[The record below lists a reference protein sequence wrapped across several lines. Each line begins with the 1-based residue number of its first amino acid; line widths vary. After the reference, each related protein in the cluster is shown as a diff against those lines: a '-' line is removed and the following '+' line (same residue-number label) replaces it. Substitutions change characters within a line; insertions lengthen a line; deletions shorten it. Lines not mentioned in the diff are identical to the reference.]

1 MMWYPVLLLAVG
13 LERIAEMVL
22 AQRNLSWSRARGGI
36 ELGAGHYP
44 VMVVL
49 HLALLVGCALEVL
62 VLHRP
67 FIPALGWSMLALV
80 AAAQGLRWWCIATL
94 GRQWNTRVVVIP
106 GAARITGGPYR
117 WLSHP
122 NYVAVILEGWP
133 FRSSTRVADGV
144 GVHHAQRCSVEHPCR
159 RGEFSI
165 GGWHER
171 PHRRR
176 RRTCGL
182 ATAIHAARAGL
193 EVTVVER
200 RPGPVDKA
208 CGEGL
213 MPHTLRHLDSSAL
226 PRTANLFAASPI
238 STGLDV
244 SRRAFR
250 RSRSRGSAHSAVRR
264 PFTTPQQAQGSES
277 SG

>member
-1 MMWYPVLLLAVG
+1 
-13 LERIAEMVL
+13 
-22 AQRNLSWSRARGGI
+22 
-36 ELGAGHYP
+36 
-44 VMVVL
+44 MVVL
-49 HLALLVGCALEVL
+49 HLALLAGCALEVL

-133 FRSSTRVADGV
+133 FRSSTPAWLTALAFTTLNAVLLSTRVA
-144 GVHHAQRCSVEHPCR
+144 VENSALR
-159 RGEFSI
+159 
-165 GGWHER
+165 GWHER

-193 EVTVVER
+193 EVTVVESGARARSTRPAGGVDAAHLAPPRLLGITPYGKPFRGITYLDRTR
-200 RPGPVDKA
+200 RRQARFPTEPV
-208 CGEGL
+208 E
-213 MPHTLRHLDSSAL
+213 
-226 PRTANLFAASPI
+226 
-238 STGLDV
+238 
-244 SRRAFR
+244 
-250 RSRSRGSAHSAVRR
+250 GSAHSAVRR
-264 PFTTPQQAQGSES
+264 PFTTPQQAQGPNRL
-277 SG
+277 G

>member
-122 NYVAVILEGWP
+122 NYVAVILEGLALPLVHTAWLTALA
-133 FRSSTRVADGV
+133 FTTLNAVLLSTRVA
-144 GVHHAQRCSVEHPCR
+144 VEN
-159 RGEFSI
+159 
-165 GGWHER
+165 
-171 PHRRR
+171 
-176 RRTCGL
+176 
-182 ATAIHAARAGL
+182 
-193 EVTVVER
+193 
-200 RPGPVDKA
+200 
-208 CGEGL
+208 
-213 MPHTLRHLDSSAL
+213 SAL
-226 PRTANLFAASPI
+226 ERLA
-238 STGLDV
+238 
-244 SRRAFR
+244 
-250 RSRSRGSAHSAVRR
+250 
-264 PFTTPQQAQGSES
+264 
-277 SG
+277 